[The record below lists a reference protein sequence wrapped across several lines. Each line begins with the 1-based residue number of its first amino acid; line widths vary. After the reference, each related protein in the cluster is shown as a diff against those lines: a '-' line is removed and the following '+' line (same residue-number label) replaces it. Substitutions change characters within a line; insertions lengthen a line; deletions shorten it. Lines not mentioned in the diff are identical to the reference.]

1 MHLSQLSFTLI
12 NNLNIINIKWPPFDA
27 LLQEG
32 SNQNKAREEISINLY
47 NSHHRTF
54 YLVSHIIVVM

>member
-12 NNLNIINIKWPPFDA
+12 NNLNITNIKWPPYDA
-27 LLQEG
+27 RFRKGVTKQE
-32 SNQNKAREEISINLY
+32 AREEISINSY